1 MRRRAFPICSAAS
14 AAAHERDPSMLRT
27 LIVLSIFVPGML
39 LSLKYRFV
47 ALLLYLWFAFFRPLD
62 WMWLDISALKPSL
75 LVGIVLVVPSLLT
88 GVMPNVTHPL
98 SIGSLLFLASSI
110 VAQVN
115 AVNADVGWSWV
126 DFYTR
131 LVMAVMSGSF
141 GFHAAKAGLASMLG
155 GGVRFFD
162 GLSGAF
168 VDNNGYACGTVM
180 IMPLLV
186 AAGDNLDLV
195 VPENRPK
202 LLLWGRRAFRLA
214 VPLCAFTVVS
224 TFSRGGFLG
233 LAAATLVYIAFHQKR
248 VRLALGVSALAVL
261 GLVFVPMP
269 DGYADRLNTLNS
281 YEQDEGSAVS
291 RFHFWQVAKAMA
303 DAQPLGVGL
312 RNYEYAYDD
321 YDFSNGRFG
330 HGRAVHSSHFQ
341 VLAEL
346 GYPGLAIWLGQFAC
360 AFLIAL
366 RVRRRSWTADLSPAS
381 ARMMSTTATALMAS
395 MTGFLVGG
403 SFLGMAL
410 NDVTWLTFAILA
422 ALDRVSADLC
432 AEAKRQPAPA
442 PVVAAPLEDFWSTRP
457 VYARGR
463 AALPDNR
470 LGEGG
475 SASRR
480 PA

>member
-1 MRRRAFPICSAAS
+1 
-14 AAAHERDPSMLRT
+14 MLRT
-27 LIVLSIFVPGML
+27 LIVLSIFVPGMF

-62 WMWLDISALKPSL
+62 WMWLDISALRPSL
-75 LVGIVLVVPSLLT
+75 LVGIVLIVPCLVT
-88 GVMPNVTHPL
+88 GVMPNVSHPL
-98 SIGSLLFLASSI
+98 SIGSLLFLASSV

-115 AVNADVGWSWV
+115 AVNPDVGWEWI

-131 LVMAVMSGSF
+131 LLVVCLLAVTLINTPRRLAAVIAVMSGSF

-186 AAGDNLDLV
+186 AAGDNFQLV
-195 VPENRPK
+195 VPENRPQ
-202 LLLWGRRAFRLA
+202 LLRWGRRAFRIA

-233 LAAATLVYIAFHQKR
+233 LTAATLVYIAFHQKR
-248 VRLALGVSALAVL
+248 VRLALGMSALAVL

-269 DGYADRLNTLNS
+269 EGYADRLNTLNS
-281 YEQDEGSAVS
+281 YEQDEGSAIS

-312 RNYEYAYDD
+312 RNYEYAYDQ

-360 AFLIAL
+360 AFLIAI
-366 RVRRRSWTADLSPAS
+366 RVRRRSWTPELSPAS
-381 ARMMSTTATALMAS
+381 ARLMSTTATALMAS

-432 AEAKRQPAPA
+432 AEAKQPSPSATA
-442 PVVAAPLEDFWSTRP
+442 AVAAPLEDFWSTP
-457 VYARGR
+457 V
-463 AALPDNR
+463 P
-470 LGEGG
+470 
-475 SASRR
+475 SRQR
-480 PA
+480 WSRDPV